1 MFIAHSYS
9 LGISYSRCENHHH
22 HQLITMRFSKLVLLE
37 VIAACHL
44 LLNPSPAR
52 AFADLSQNTVRHP
65 ALNQQQQ
72 QQQCPT
78 LFGSA
83 NTACQMS
90 NTKTAAQA
98 EDCGCAD
105 IMFAGDPSD
114 RAKGL
119 DARQAIRNTK
129 IYRVS
134 GEPVLLDE
142 LLGEPETSGVS
153 IVVFMRSLG

>member
-1 MFIAHSYS
+1 
-9 LGISYSRCENHHH
+9 
-22 HQLITMRFSKLVLLE
+22 MRFGKIVILELL
-37 VIAACHL
+37 AACHL
-44 LLNPSPAR
+44 LLNHSPVQ
-52 AFADLSQNTVRHP
+52 AFSHLIRNTVRSP
-65 ALNQQQQ
+65 ALKQQ

-78 LFGSA
+78 FFGSA
-83 NTACQMS
+83 TACQMS
-90 NTKTAAQA
+90 NNAAQA

-105 IMFAGDPSD
+105 VMFAGEPSD

-134 GEPVLLDE
+134 GEPVLMDD

-153 IVVFMRSLG
+153 IVVFLRSLG